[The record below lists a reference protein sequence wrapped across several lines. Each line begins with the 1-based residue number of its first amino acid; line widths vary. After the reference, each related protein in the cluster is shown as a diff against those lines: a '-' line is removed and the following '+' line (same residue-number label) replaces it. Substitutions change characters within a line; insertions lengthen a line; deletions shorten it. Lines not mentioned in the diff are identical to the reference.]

1 MSDHS
6 SSGNRPLIPGQVAVW
21 LGVVSLLAAGL
32 IVTGYSYLALRQ
44 GANEDAARR
53 QAQKDLRAE
62 NTKKAQVLLTE
73 AVRNADGSLRIP
85 LIDALALVAQDP
97 QIIVK
102 LQAAA
107 GPAPA
112 PDAAPAA
119 PAAPAGAFVKADPE
133 QMKRGAAVYART
145 CIACHQP
152 TGLGLPPVFPP
163 LANAPIVVGNP
174 ELPVKFILQG
184 LMGPITVNGM
194 AYNSMMPPVAGVS
207 DADIADVLTYVRQ
220 SFGNQGSPVTA
231 DQVKA
236 IRAANAGRTA
246 PWTTAELGLK

>member
-21 LGVVSLLAAGL
+21 LGAVSLVAAGL

-44 GANEDAARR
+44 GPDEDALRR

-62 NTKKAQVLLTE
+62 NTKKAQARLTE
-73 AVRNADGSLRIP
+73 PARNADGSFRIP
-85 LIDALALVAQDP
+85 LKDAVALVAKDP
-97 QIIVK
+97 KVVAK

-112 PDAAPAA
+112 PAAAPAA
-119 PAAPAGAFVKADPE
+119 PAAASNAFVKASDE

-194 AYNSMMPPVAGVS
+194 TYNSMMPPVAGVS

-220 SFGNQGSPVTA
+220 SFGNQGNPVTA